1 MQTKSINDSS
11 VNSGENKLR
20 QPKTKL
26 VKVTLTNRAG
36 DSITRI
42 VKTSGSA
49 AKAARA
55 VAYEVQGYEIVD
67 YVVIS

>member
-11 VNSGENKLR
+11 VNSAEPKR
-20 QPKTKL
+20 QPKNKL

-42 VKTSGSA
+42 VKNSGSA
-49 AKAARA
+49 SKAARA
-55 VAYEVQGYEIVD
+55 VAYEIQGYEIVD

>member
-1 MQTKSINDSS
+1 MQTKSISS
-11 VNSGENKLR
+11 TNAEPKR

-55 VAYEVQGYEIVD
+55 VAYEIHGYEIVD

>member
-1 MQTKSINDSS
+1 MQTDAEPK
-11 VNSGENKLR
+11 R

-36 DSITRI
+36 DSITRSI
-42 VKTSGSA
+42 KTSGSA
-49 AKAARA
+49 SKAARA

-67 YVVIS
+67 YVVVS